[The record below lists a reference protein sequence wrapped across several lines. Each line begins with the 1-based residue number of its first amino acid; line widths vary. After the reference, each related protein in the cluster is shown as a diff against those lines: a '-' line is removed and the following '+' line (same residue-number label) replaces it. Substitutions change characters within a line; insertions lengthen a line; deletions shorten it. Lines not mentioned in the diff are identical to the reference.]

1 MVQKSIDQE
10 QLSEMGITAPKQNL
24 VFYRDK
30 AGKSCDEDKAVAKIV
45 QIATEDGKD
54 VTLAYYVKHGR
65 GQVFDP
71 YGIDMHKTNA
81 YNFQFKKV
89 DEEIFTNYNKYL
101 STRREIYLISARRA
115 FINKGY

>member
-1 MVQKSIDQE
+1 MIQKSIEQQE
-10 QLSEMGITAPKQNL
+10 LSEIGISAPRQNL
-24 VFYRDK
+24 VFHYDK
-30 AGKSCDEDKAVAKIV
+30 TGKICDEDRAVAKII
-45 QIATEDGKD
+45 QIATENEKN
-54 VTLAYYVKHGR
+54 VALSYYVKHGR

-89 DEEIFTNYNKYL
+89 DEDIFNNYKKYL

>member
-1 MVQKSIDQE
+1 MVNKAINQE
-10 QLSEMGITAPKQNL
+10 ELSAIGIEMPKENTVL
-24 VFYRDK
+24 YYDK
-30 AGKSCDEDKAVAKIV
+30 AGNPCEADRAVAKS
-45 QIATEDGKD
+45 TELQAEEGKSP
-54 VTLAYYVKHGR
+54 VTVYYVKHGR

-89 DEEIFTNYNKYL
+89 DQEIFINYIKYL

>member
-10 QLSEMGITAPKQNL
+10 QLSEMGIEAPKQL
-24 VFYRDK
+24 VTKYYDK
-30 AGKSCDEDKAVAKIV
+30 SGKICEQDRAVAKV
-45 QIATEDGKD
+45 VELPDEDNKNT
-54 VTLAYYVKHGR
+54 VLSYYVKHGR